1 VSLSGFVFAAFC
13 VLPPVLL
20 GVKMYSKERIS
31 PWPLFVAFVLVGWA
45 LWNLTISL
53 HFDELA
59 RLASTTGASDEIMD
73 AAQNDGAARV
83 FGLYFGWAYAAF
95 YFGAWALAFKVFGS
109 IYKRFHK
116 RPECQSSP
124 QAP

>member
-1 VSLSGFVFAAFC
+1 VSLSGFVFAVFC

-20 GVKMYSKERIS
+20 GVKVYSKGRIS
-31 PWPLFVAFVLVGWA
+31 PWPLFVSFVLVGWV

-53 HFDELA
+53 HFEELA

-83 FGLYFGWAYAAF
+83 FALYFGWAIAAF
-95 YFGAWALAFKVFGS
+95 YFGACALVFFVCGS
-109 IYKRFHK
+109 IYR
-116 RPECQSSP
+116 RLQPRTVS
-124 QAP
+124 